1 MGHQRGNIGFQSSL
15 GNWYPTDGVSYTSL
29 AQAMEDL
36 DQAYALIADRSGS
49 ISAVRGGRVELETT
63 ATSDSTS
70 GVDSGSASALVG
82 WLSPTPHS
90 SLGSPGF
97 QHDHGPSCNYV
108 AGSMANGIASV
119 ELVEELARIGILS
132 FYGAAGQAPATI
144 LSSLQQLK
152 KQLPGQPWGCNLIHS
167 PSEPSM
173 EDETSRILVKEQV
186 LCVEAS
192 AFLDITEPLV
202 RMRLQTL
209 QRAPS
214 GEITSSLRVM
224 AKASRLEVAR
234 KFLSPAPPAMISSLL
249 ERREITADQAQWAS
263 SMPICDDITAEA
275 DSGGHTD
282 NRPMATLVP
291 AFTRLRDEIAL
302 QVPATGRVRIGAAG
316 GLGTPDAICAALA
329 LGADYFV
336 IGSVHQACV
345 ESGSSDVVRS
355 MLAAAGPA
363 DVIMAPASDMFEM
376 GVHLQVLRSGTLFGP
391 RAKKLL
397 ELYRNYNSLD
407 QIPAAECSRLEKDLF
422 RMPIDQV
429 WEQTRSFFL
438 QREPAQVERANQDP
452 HHQMALVFRWY
463 LGLSSEW
470 ANCGDLER
478 KLDYQIWCGPAMGAF
493 NEWTRGSWL
502 ETPGTRRVADVA
514 RALLQGAAI
523 SSRYAHLLR
532 QGLVFPPGSIDRTPV
547 LVSESRIS
555 SMRTPS

>member
-1 MGHQRGNIGFQSSL
+1 
-15 GNWYPTDGVSYTSL
+15 
-29 AQAMEDL
+29 
-36 DQAYALIADRSGS
+36 
-49 ISAVRGGRVELETT
+49 
-63 ATSDSTS
+63 
-70 GVDSGSASALVG
+70 
-82 WLSPTPHS
+82 
-90 SLGSPGF
+90 
-97 QHDHGPSCNYV
+97 
-108 AGSMANGIASV
+108 
-119 ELVEELARIGILS
+119 
-132 FYGAAGQAPATI
+132 
-144 LSSLQQLK
+144 
-152 KQLPGQPWGCNLIHS
+152 
-167 PSEPSM
+167 
-173 EDETSRILVKEQV
+173 
-186 LCVEAS
+186 
-192 AFLDITEPLV
+192 
-202 RMRLQTL
+202 MRLQTL

-234 KFLSPAPPAMISSLL
+234 KFLSPAPQAMVSSLL
-249 ERREITADQAQWAS
+249 ERREITPDQAQWAR

-429 WEQTRSFFL
+429 WEQTRTFFL
-438 QREPAQVERANQDP
+438 QREPAQVERANKDP

-470 ANCGDLER
+470 ANNGALER

-502 ETPGTRRVADVA
+502 EAPAARRVADVA

-523 SSRYAHLLR
+523 SARHTHLLH
-532 QGLVFPPGSIDRTPV
+532 QGVVFPPGFIDRSPV
-547 LVSESRIS
+547 PVGESQVN
-555 SMRTPS
+555 SMKTPS

>member
-1 MGHQRGNIGFQSSL
+1 MGHQRGKVGFQTSL
-15 GNWYPTDGVSYTSL
+15 GNWYPTDEVTYTSL
-29 AQAMEDL
+29 DQAMEDL

-49 ISAVRGGRVELETT
+49 ISAVRGGRVELETHT
-63 ATSDSTS
+63 TSDATS
-70 GVDSGSASALVG
+70 GADSGSVRALVG

-97 QHDHGPSCNYV
+97 QQDHGTSCNYV

-119 ELVEELARIGILS
+119 ELVGELARIGILS
-132 FYGAAGQAPATI
+132 FYGAAGQTPATI
-144 LSSLQQLK
+144 LSSLHQLK
-152 KQLPGQPWGCNLIHS
+152 KQLPGRPWGCNLIHS
-167 PSEPSM
+167 PSEPSV
-173 EDETSRILVKEQV
+173 EQETSRMLVKEQV
-186 LCVEAS
+186 PCVEAS

-234 KFLSPAPPAMISSLL
+234 KFLSPAPAAMISSLL
-249 ERREITADQAQWAS
+249 ESGEITADQAQWAR
-263 SMPICDDITAEA
+263 SMPLCDDITAEA

-291 AFTRLRDEIAL
+291 AFSRLRDEIAL

-429 WEQTRSFFL
+429 WQQTRSFFL

-470 ANCGDLER
+470 ANCGDLDR

-502 ETPGTRRVADVA
+502 EAPDTRRVADVA
-514 RALLQGAAI
+514 RALLQGAAN
-523 SSRYAHLLR
+523 SARHAHLLR
-532 QGLVFPPGSIDRTPV
+532 QGLVFPAGSIDRSPV
-547 LVSESRIS
+547 RVSESRIS